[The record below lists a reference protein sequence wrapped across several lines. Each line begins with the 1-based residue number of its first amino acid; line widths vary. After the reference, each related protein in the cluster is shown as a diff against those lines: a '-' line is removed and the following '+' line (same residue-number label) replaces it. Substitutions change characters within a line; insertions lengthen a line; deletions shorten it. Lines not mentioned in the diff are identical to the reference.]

1 MGGEKNVIDIL
12 MAVYNGEKYLSQ
24 QIDSILAQSSREWHL
39 YICDDGS
46 ADRSYEIALEYAEKY
61 PEQIT
66 AQKNETP
73 SGSACANFMG
83 MLKRSQAEYVM
94 FSDQDD
100 FWLPDKVWLTFEKM
114 KQMEQVY
121 GDCPLLVHTEME
133 IVDSELNRISPSFTR
148 FQGLNPKCNT
158 LNRLLC
164 QNNVT
169 GCTVMINRSLA
180 DLVKDAPAGNML
192 MHDWWIA
199 LAAATF
205 GQIGFVD
212 QPLNRYRQHGGNQLG
227 AVNNRS
233 MKGATRIVKDRLC
246 TKKRVSVT
254 YTQAERFY
262 EYYCSWLS
270 ANSRRL
276 FETYINIPSCRKFSR
291 VCRLI
296 EYGFLKQGFM
306 TAVGQLIFC

>member
-1 MGGEKNVIDIL
+1 MIDIL

-24 QIDSILAQSSREWHL
+24 QIDSILAQSSRDWHL
-39 YICDDGS
+39 HICDDGS
-46 ADRSYEIALEYAEKY
+46 ADRSYEIVLDYAQRY

-100 FWLPDKVWLTFEKM
+100 FWLPDKVRLTFEKM

-121 GDCPLLVHTEME
+121 GDSPLLVHTEME

-148 FQGLNPKCNT
+148 FQRLNPQCNT

-180 DLVKDAPAGNML
+180 DLVKDAPAGDML

-199 LAAATF
+199 LAAAAF
-205 GQIGFVD
+205 GRIGFVD

-227 AVNNRS
+227 AVNNGS
-233 MKGATRIVKDRLC
+233 LTGAARIVKERLR

-254 YTQAERFY
+254 FRQAKLFA
-262 EYYCSWLS
+262 EYYED
-270 ANSRRL
+270 RL
-276 FETYINIPSCRKFSR
+276 FKEAKRILDIYTEIPFCKKAKRIYKLVR
-291 VCRLI
+291 
-296 EYGFLKQGFM
+296 YGFLKQNFM
-306 TAVGQLIFC
+306 AAVGQLIFC

>member
-1 MGGEKNVIDIL
+1 MIDIL

-24 QIDSILAQSSREWHL
+24 QIDSILAQSSRDWHL

-46 ADRSYEIALEYAEKY
+46 ADRSYDIVLDYAQRY

-83 MLKRSQAEYVM
+83 MLKKSKAEYVM

-100 FWLPDKVWLTFEKM
+100 FWLPDKVRLTFEKM

-169 GCTVMINRSLA
+169 GCTVMINRRLA
-180 DLVKDAPAGNML
+180 DLVKDAPAEDML

-199 LAAATF
+199 LAAAAF

-212 QPLNRYRQHGGNQLG
+212 KPLNQYRQHGGNQLG

-233 MKGATRIVKDRLC
+233 ALGIRGILHDKGKTKTRIDITYQQGRNFLNYYADKLPYD
-246 TKKRVSVT
+246 KKGIL
-254 YTQAERFY
+254 EK
-262 EYYCSWLS
+262 
-270 ANSRRL
+270 
-276 FETYINIPSCRKFSR
+276 YINISQKGKISR
-291 VCRLI
+291 IYRLI
-296 EYGFLKQGFM
+296 SHGFLKQSFM
-306 TAVGQLIFC
+306 ASVGQLMFC

>member
-1 MGGEKNVIDIL
+1 

-24 QIDSILAQSSREWHL
+24 QIDSILAQSSRDWHL

-46 ADRSYEIALEYAEKY
+46 ADRSYDIALDYAQRY
-61 PEQIT
+61 PEWIT

-100 FWLPDKVWLTFEKM
+100 FWQPDKVRLTFEKM

-180 DLVKDAPAGNML
+180 DLVKDAPAGDML

-199 LAAATF
+199 LAAAAF
-205 GQIGFVD
+205 GRIGFIE
-212 QPLNRYRQHGGNQLG
+212 QPINWYCQHGDNSLG
-227 AVNNRS
+227 AVDNRS
-233 MKGATRIVKDRLC
+233 FKEMAKIVLERQR
-246 TKKRVSVT
+246 TKKRIGVT
-254 YTQAERFY
+254 YTQAKNFY
-262 EYYCSWLS
+262 EYFKP
-270 ANSRRL
+270 RL
-276 FETYINIPSCRKFSR
+276 DCKNRNILKIYIDIPNHLKITRTVKL
-291 VCRLI
+291 VK
-296 EYGFLKQGFM
+296 YGFLKQNFM
-306 TAVGQLIFC
+306 AAVGQLMFC

>member
-1 MGGEKNVIDIL
+1 

-24 QIDSILAQSSREWHL
+24 QIDSILAQSSRDWHL

-46 ADRSYEIALEYAEKY
+46 SDHSYDIVLDYAQRY
-61 PEQIT
+61 PERIT

-83 MLKRSQAEYVM
+83 MLKKSEAEYVM

-100 FWLPDKVWLTFEKM
+100 FWLPDKVRLTFDKM

-133 IVDSELNRISPSFTR
+133 IVDSELNQISLSFTR

-180 DLVKDAPAGNML
+180 DLVKDAPAEDML

-199 LAAATF
+199 LTAAAF
-205 GQIGFVD
+205 GQIGFVGK
-212 QPLNRYRQHGGNQLG
+212 PLNRYRQHGNNRLG
-227 AVNNRS
+227 AVDNRS
-233 MKGATRIVKDRLC
+233 LKGVMRIVWKRRH
-246 TKKRVSVT
+246 TKRRIRVS
-254 YTQAERFY
+254 YIHAKNFY
-262 EYYCSWLS
+262 EYFKPRLDYK
-270 ANSRRL
+270 SRDIL
-276 FETYINIPSCRKFSR
+276 EIYIDIPSHFKITR
-291 VCRLI
+291 VAKLMKHS
-296 EYGFLKQGFM
+296 FLKQNFM
-306 TAVGQLIFC
+306 SAVGQLIFC

>member
-1 MGGEKNVIDIL
+1 

-24 QIDSILAQSSREWHL
+24 QIDSILAQSSRDWHL

-46 ADRSYEIALEYAEKY
+46 SDCSYDIVLDYAQKY

-83 MLKRSQAEYVM
+83 MLKKSEAEYVM

-100 FWLPDKVWLTFEKM
+100 FWLPDKVRLTFEKM

-121 GDCPLLVHTEME
+121 GDYPLLVHTEME
-133 IVDSELNRISPSFTR
+133 IVDSELNRISSSFIR

-180 DLVKDAPAGNML
+180 DLVKNAPAEDML

-199 LAAATF
+199 LTAAAF
-205 GQIGFVD
+205 GQIGFVEK
-212 QPLNRYRQHGGNQLG
+212 PLNRYCQHGNNSLG
-227 AVNNRS
+227 AVDNRS
-233 MKGATRIVKDRLC
+233 FKGVAKIVGERQR
-246 TKKRVSVT
+246 TKKRIDVT
-254 YTQAERFY
+254 YTQAKYFY
-262 EYYCSWLS
+262 EHFK
-270 ANSRRL
+270 SRLDCKNRDIL
-276 FETYINIPSCRKFSR
+276 EIYIDIPSHFKITR
-291 VCRLI
+291 VAKLVKHS
-296 EYGFLKQGFM
+296 FLKQNFM
-306 TAVGQLIFC
+306 AAAGQLLFC

>member
-1 MGGEKNVIDIL
+1 

-24 QIDSILAQSSREWHL
+24 QIDSILAQSSRDWYL

-46 ADRSYEIALEYAEKY
+46 VDRSYEIALEYAQKY
-61 PEQIT
+61 PERIT

-73 SGSACANFMG
+73 SGSACGNFMG
-83 MLKRSQAEYVM
+83 MLKKSEAEYVM

-100 FWLPDKVWLTFEKM
+100 FWLPDKVRLTFEKM

-133 IVDSELNRISPSFTR
+133 IVDSELNRISSSFTR

-169 GCTVMINRSLA
+169 GCTVMVNRSLA
-180 DLVKDAPAGNML
+180 DLLKDAPAGDML

-199 LAAATF
+199 LTAAAF
-205 GQIGFVD
+205 GQIGFVEK
-212 QPLNRYRQHGGNQLG
+212 PLNRYCQHGNNSLG
-227 AVNNRS
+227 AVDNRS
-233 MKGATRIVKDRLC
+233 FKGVAKIVWERQR
-246 TKKRVSVT
+246 TKKRIGVT
-254 YTQAERFY
+254 YTQAKYFY
-262 EYYCSWLS
+262 EYFKPRLDCK
-270 ANSRRL
+270 SRDIL
-276 FETYINIPSCRKFSR
+276 EIYIDIPSHFKITR
-291 VCRLI
+291 VAKLVKHR
-296 EYGFLKQGFM
+296 FLKQNFM
-306 TAVGQLIFC
+306 AAVGQLLFC

>member
-1 MGGEKNVIDIL
+1 MIDIL

-24 QIDSILAQSSREWHL
+24 QIDSILAQSSRDWHL

-46 ADRSYEIALEYAEKY
+46 ADRSYDIVLDYARQY
-61 PEQIT
+61 PERIT
-66 AQKNETP
+66 VQKNETP

-83 MLKRSQAEYVM
+83 MLKKSEAEYVM

-100 FWLPDKVWLTFEKM
+100 FWHPDKVRLTFEKM
-114 KQMEQVY
+114 KQMERVY

-133 IVDSELNRISPSFTR
+133 VVDSELKPISSSFTR

-169 GCTVMINRSLA
+169 GCTVMINRNLA
-180 DLVKDAPAGNML
+180 DLVKDAPAGDML

-199 LAAATF
+199 LAAAAF
-205 GQIGFVD
+205 GQIGFVEK
-212 QPLNRYRQHGGNQLG
+212 PLNRYRQHGGNQLG
-227 AVNNRS
+227 AVNNGS
-233 MKGATRIVKDRLC
+233 LAGAARIVKERLH

-254 YTQAERFY
+254 YRQAKLFD
-262 EYYCSWLS
+262 EYYG
-270 ANSRRL
+270 NRL
-276 FETYINIPSCRKFSR
+276 TEKSKRTLNVYTEIPFCNKIMRIYKLVR
-291 VCRLI
+291 
-296 EYGFLKQGFM
+296 YGFLKQNFM
-306 TAVGQLIFC
+306 SAVGQLIFC

>member
-1 MGGEKNVIDIL
+1 MIDIL

-24 QIDSILAQSSREWHL
+24 QIDSILAQSSRDWHL

-46 ADRSYEIALEYAEKY
+46 ADRSYDIVLDYAQKY

-83 MLKRSQAEYVM
+83 MLKKSEAEYVM

-100 FWLPDKVWLTFEKM
+100 FWLPDKVRLTFEKM

-148 FQGLNPKCNT
+148 FQRLDPKCNT

-180 DLVKDAPAGNML
+180 DLVKDAPAGDML

-199 LAAATF
+199 LAAAAF

-227 AVNNRS
+227 AVNNGS
-233 MKGATRIVKDRLC
+233 FAGAARIVKERLR

-254 YTQAERFY
+254 YRQAKLFA
-262 EYYCSWLS
+262 EYYED
-270 ANSRRL
+270 RL
-276 FETYINIPSCRKFSR
+276 FKEAKRILDIYTEIPLCNKVVRIYKLVR
-291 VCRLI
+291 YR
-296 EYGFLKQGFM
+296 FLKQNFM
-306 TAVGQLIFC
+306 AAVGQLIFC

>member
-1 MGGEKNVIDIL
+1 MIDIL

-24 QIDSILAQSSREWHL
+24 QIDSILAQSSRDWHL

-46 ADRSYEIALEYAEKY
+46 ADRSYDIILDYASRY
-61 PEQIT
+61 PERIT

-83 MLKRSQAEYVM
+83 MLKRSRAEYVM

-100 FWLPDKVWLTFEKM
+100 FWQPDKVRLTLKKM
-114 KQMEQVY
+114 KQMERIY

-133 IVDSELNRISPSFTR
+133 IVDSQLNRISPSFTR

-180 DLVKDAPAGNML
+180 DLVKDAPAGDML

-199 LAAATF
+199 LAAAAF
-205 GQIGFVD
+205 GQIGFVEK
-212 QPLNRYRQHGGNQLG
+212 PLNRYRQHGGNQLG
-227 AVNNRS
+227 AVNHRS
-233 MKGATRIVKDRLC
+233 ALGIQGILHDKDKTKRRIDI
-246 TKKRVSVT
+246 TYQQGKKFLD
-254 YTQAERFY
+254 FY
-262 EYYCSWLS
+262 ADKLPYDKKEIL
-270 ANSRRL
+270 
-276 FETYINIPSCRKFSR
+276 EKYINISQKGKCLRI
-291 VCRLI
+291 CRLI
-296 EYGFLKQGFM
+296 NHGFLKQNFM
-306 TAVGQLIFC
+306 AAVGQLIFS